1 GRPAR
6 EQDRLGRQDH
16 APAERDRRR
25 VSGRAVAAQESGAGD
40 VAARGPAARRRGLEA
55 RERDGRAAQEPR
67 RHGRPFRAH
76 PHLQLPAGT
85 GHGSSDQPDVAQARP
100 HPRGR
105 ARRADRAARERVPC
119 RSARRARRRLTSRA
133 VSDTF
138 CSVELGS
145 ARRFGDAVAAAAAA
159 LAGTSDSP
167 RLDAELLLAHALPA
181 PRSAV
186 IAFPERPVGAEAAR
200 RFAALVARRAA
211 GEPLAYLVGRK
222 EFRSL
227 VLEVGPAVLV
237 PRPETEHLVDAAL
250 ERLDGT
256 ASPAVLDLG
265 TGSGAIALAV
275 KSERPDAEVVA
286 VDASRDALAVARANG
301 ARLGL

>member
-1 GRPAR
+1 M
-6 EQDRLGRQDH
+6 
-16 APAERDRRR
+16 
-25 VSGRAVAAQESGAGD
+25 
-40 VAARGPAARRRGLEA
+40 
-55 RERDGRAAQEPR
+55 
-67 RHGRPFRAH
+67 
-76 PHLQLPAGT
+76 
-85 GHGSSDQPDVAQARP
+85 
-100 HPRGR
+100 
-105 ARRADRAARERVPC
+105 
-119 RSARRARRRLTSRA
+119 
-133 VSDTF
+133 SDTF

-301 ARLGL
+301 ARLGLDVEWLHSDWFAGLGDRAFDAILCNPPYVESADPRLGALAHEPRSALDGGPDGLDAIRAVLREAPARLRPRGALIVEHGSDQQARVIALAVAAGLHPAEAGRDLAGRDRYVVLIRPDAGGA